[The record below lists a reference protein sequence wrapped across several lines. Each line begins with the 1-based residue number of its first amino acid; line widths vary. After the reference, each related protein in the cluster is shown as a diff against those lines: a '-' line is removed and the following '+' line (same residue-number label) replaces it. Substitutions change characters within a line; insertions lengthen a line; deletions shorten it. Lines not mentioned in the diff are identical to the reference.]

1 MQTLKQTV
9 LNYFDELNY
18 RLVPASDEHY
28 HATQNRTGL
37 QVELDFSVLNKGK
50 LPSDTQFE
58 KDKKLFFMT
67 VTDVEAIGFD
77 GLENFA
83 SGLDEH
89 CSLAILEEEF
99 FEHTMKEIWMFLSND
114 PRDRDVFKE
123 SRFYKA

>member
-1 MQTLKQTV
+1 MQTLKQIV

-37 QVELDFSVLNKGK
+37 RVELDFSLLGQGR
-50 LPSDTQFE
+50 LPQCQRFD

-67 VTDVEAIGFD
+67 VSDAETIGFD
-77 GLENFA
+77 ILEDFVL
-83 SGLDEH
+83 GLDEH

>member
-1 MQTLKQTV
+1 MQTLKLTV

-18 RLVPASDEHY
+18 RLVPESDEHF

-37 QVELDFSVLNKGK
+37 QVELDFSLLDQGQ
-50 LPSDTQFE
+50 LPQSQRFD

-67 VTDVEAIGFD
+67 VSDAETIGFD
-77 GLENFA
+77 ILEDFVLGLH
-83 SGLDEH
+83 EH